1 MLRLFTCMRIFNMK
15 YKLMKNN
22 WDFLNFILSFWIM
35 DLKSYRRRRHAFAVF
50 NIHPFTCQTLLSL
63 FSMKMSISRSGR
75 TGIGQFYSI
84 IQKKESKKNIQST
97 THEVLLAHRRNQLFM
112 ARKEVFV
119 YLQSNYSLIIYWLQ
133 RQKLKSCKPI

>member
-1 MLRLFTCMRIFNMK
+1 MQ
-15 YKLMKNN
+15 
-22 WDFLNFILSFWIM
+22 
-35 DLKSYRRRRHAFAVF
+35 FAVF

-63 FSMKMSISRSGR
+63 FSMKMSISRSG
-75 TGIGQFYSI
+75 I
-84 IQKKESKKNIQST
+84 IKKKESKKNIQST